1 VGWVWRRPS
10 DSAMRPLGERSSEVP
25 WFHSLLRS
33 LGMKSPAET
42 QNMRRSGPAVR
53 ARRRRHG
60 AFHDPTSWKQRF
72 YSCRHDTRPPERPS
86 GSQDARGLGIDSDC
100 GAVLLPRAH
109 RGNSPRKTACR
120 LSSAHHRR
128 APSSA
133 SWQRGFFVGARAA
146 VCRRNIHNGSQGR
159 DRQGQGDLRCLRTR
173 GQMS

>member
-1 VGWVWRRPS
+1 MGWVWRRPC
-10 DSAMRPLGERSSEVP
+10 DSAMRPLGYRSAEVP
-25 WFHSLLRS
+25 WVHPLPRS
-33 LGMKSPAET
+33 LWMKSPAAT

-60 AFHDPTSWKQRF
+60 AFPDPTSVYGGAF
-72 YSCRHDTRPPERPS
+72 TRPPERPS
-86 GSQDARGLGIDSDC
+86 GSQDAHGLRIDSDC

-109 RGNSPRKTACR
+109 RGHSPRKTACR

-159 DRQGQGDLRCLRTR
+159 DRQVQGDPRCLRTR